1 MKKASAKIGVLAESR
16 TTMFDSSKASSD
28 TAWRATRNPTLIAAS
43 SFPDSDDESPSS
55 REVIMG
61 TAPSSAGLNV
71 GAGDGLG
78 LGAVVGDMVDGGTP
92 CPAEQEIK
100 GYSTPLNSEVAT
112 VPGMVI
118 ADAVA

>member
-1 MKKASAKIGVLAESR
+1 
-16 TTMFDSSKASSD
+16 
-28 TAWRATRNPTLIAAS
+28 
-43 SFPDSDDESPSS
+43 
-55 REVIMG
+55 MG

-78 LGAVVGDMVDGGTP
+78 IGAVVGDKVDGGTP
-92 CPAEQEIK
+92 WPAEQEMK
-100 GYSTPLNSEVAT
+100 GYSTPLNSEMAT